1 MFDLTNPHKSQDG
14 VRPVRSKYLIAIVT
28 IVCAAVA
35 AVVVKI
41 VLKSHVSEPVRQ
53 GAGMYV
59 MWLCLYPAM
68 KAWSHKPERASSSKK
83 RQLNFIGW
91 TIIGLLPAIFV
102 TVAYIYFP

>member
-1 MFDLTNPHKSQDG
+1 MALEPETRTVPSPEGGFIQAHVTFAADAQD
-14 VRPVRSKYLIAIVT
+14 RI
-28 IVCAAVA
+28 A

>member
-1 MFDLTNPHKSQDG
+1 
-14 VRPVRSKYLIAIVT
+14 
-28 IVCAAVA
+28 
-35 AVVVKI
+35 
-41 VLKSHVSEPVRQ
+41 
-53 GAGMYV
+53 MYV